1 MCKTLS
7 KKTNKR
13 FFVNVDPCAVYDM
26 DNHWICDCGH
36 WTTEDDDFHI
46 SIKQGLRQT
55 AYVEIDYNGN
65 RKICF
70 DN

>member
-1 MCKTLS
+1 
-7 KKTNKR
+7 
-13 FFVNVDPCAVYDM
+13 M